1 MICSTEG
8 QEGESN
14 RDQGGFHFHMDSFVY
29 SKVEEDRQCQGCFWR
44 ILFMEEG
51 SLSDK
56 LEMGEKGYL
65 MSHSLLY
72 SFTMSTKLLGSKL
85 ASQHSTLVSKK
96 RVFYISTT

>member
-1 MICSTEG
+1 MSGVLLENIVPGGG
-8 QEGESN
+8 QP
-14 RDQGGFHFHMDSFVY
+14 
-29 SKVEEDRQCQGCFWR
+29 
-44 ILFMEEG
+44 
-51 SLSDK
+51 DK